1 MAAICCLAMAAPARE
16 PVYARHGMVVA
27 QEPLAADVGV
37 QVLRAGGNAVDAAVA
52 VGFALAVTYPYA
64 GNIGGGGFM
73 TVRMAD
79 GRVAFIDFREKAP
92 GRAGHDMYLD
102 TTVGNSS
109 TRGWRAVGVPGT
121 VRGLELAYQRY
132 GNPNKSWAS
141 LVQPAIQL
149 ADQGFT
155 LSASNALFF
164 VKAGGKLLHDPEA
177 RSSFS
182 TNGVFYGAGALLVQR
197 DLGRTLTR
205 IASEPDDFYQGET
218 ARLLA
223 DAMAANQGLITREDL
238 RAYQAVE
245 RKPLEG
251 DYHGY
256 HIITAP
262 PPSSGGVCVLQMLG
276 MLDGTD
282 YVKAGPGSVRSYHY
296 LAEVMRRAFADRM
309 EYLGDPD
316 FMMPR
321 MSALLD
327 PAYLKARAAGIS
339 PTQATPTAEVRPG
352 QLRSTEGADT
362 THFSIV
368 DQAGNAVAVT
378 YTLNLGFGS
387 GVAVPGAGFLLNDEM
402 DDFATRPGFPDS
414 FGIVQGEKNA
424 IAPNKRPLSSMCP
437 TIVLK
442 DHRPFLVLGAPG
454 GGMILTAVL
463 QVILNVTDYGMDVQ
477 SAVDFPRI
485 HHLWNPNP
493 TNDYLQ
499 VERTM
504 PAPTIAA
511 LRKLGY
517 RINDQEPIVAAR
529 VEAILV
535 GPNGRMEGAH
545 DWTRGDGKAV
555 GY

>member
-1 MAAICCLAMAAPARE
+1 MASVCGLAIAAPARE
-16 PVYARHGMVVA
+16 PVYAEHGMVVA

-37 QVLRAGGNAVDAAVA
+37 QVLREGGNAVDAAVA

-79 GRVAFIDFREKAP
+79 GRIAFIDFREKAP

-102 TTVGNSS
+102 PTDGNSS
-109 TRGWRAVGVPGT
+109 TAGWRAVGVPGT

-132 GNPNKSWAS
+132 GNSTKSWAS

-149 ADQGFT
+149 AGQGLT

-164 VKAGGKLLHDPEA
+164 ANAGGKLLHDPEA

-197 DLGRTLTR
+197 DLGRTLAR
-205 IASEPDDFYQGET
+205 IASDPDDFYTGET

-223 DAMAANQGLITREDL
+223 NAMAANQGLITPEDL

-276 MLDGTD
+276 MLDGTE
-282 YVKAGPGSVRSYHY
+282 YAKAGPGSVRSYHY

-339 PTQATPTAEVRPG
+339 PTQATPTADVRPG

-368 DQAGNAVAVT
+368 DQAGNAVAV
-378 YTLNLGFGS
+378 
-387 GVAVPGAGFLLNDEM
+387 VW
-402 DDFATRPGFPDS
+402 
-414 FGIVQGEKNA
+414 
-424 IAPNKRPLSSMCP
+424 PLSAMAEEPVAAEPGVERFTGERLESLRHTGRPVFVNMTAAWCVTCLVNERVALDRP
-437 TIVLK
+437 AVRQAFAARGVVYLRGDWTRQDAGITRLLRSHGRDGVPLYVLY
-442 DHRPFLVLGAPG
+442 PPG
-454 GGMILTAVL
+454 GGTPVVLPQLLTQGTVL
-463 QVILNVTDYGMDVQ
+463 
-477 SAVDFPRI
+477 SA
-485 HHLWNPNP
+485 L
-493 TNDYLQ
+493 
-499 VERTM
+499 
-504 PAPTIAA
+504 AA
-511 LRKLGY
+511 
-517 RINDQEPIVAAR
+517 
-529 VEAILV
+529 
-535 GPNGRMEGAH
+535 M
-545 DWTRGDGKAV
+545 
-555 GY
+555 